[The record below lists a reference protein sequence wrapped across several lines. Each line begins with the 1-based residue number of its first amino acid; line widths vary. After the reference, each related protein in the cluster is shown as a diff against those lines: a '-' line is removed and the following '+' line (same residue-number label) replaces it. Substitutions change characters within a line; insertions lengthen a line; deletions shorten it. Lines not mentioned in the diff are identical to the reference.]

1 MKKSNES
8 FWSDHFS
15 VLRDKQ
21 TYMNLAYLLLAFP
34 LGIAYFVIMITG
46 LSLGVGLLIV
56 WIGLFVLAAL
66 FAGLWGIAA
75 LERQLAIH
83 LLGEEIAPMSPPEIP
98 EGGLWE
104 RVKAHFSNPVTWK
117 SSLYLLLKFPVGI
130 ATFVVVVTALA
141 ISGGLLF
148 APFSYHSNDMTIFF
162 WHIDTFFEAVF
173 ATGLGVIVT
182 PIAFRFLNQVA
193 RLSGRF
199 ANTMLGS
206 AEYPEE
212 KSPEDILNLA

>member
-21 TYMNLAYLLLAFP
+21 TYMNLAYLLLTFP
-34 LGIAYFVIMITG
+34 LGIAYFVISVTG
-46 LSLGVGLLIV
+46 LSLGVGLLII

-66 FAGLWGIAA
+66 FASLWGMAA
-75 LERQLAIH
+75 FERQLAIH

-117 SSLYLLLKFPVGI
+117 SGLYLLLKFPVGI

-148 APFSYHSNDMTIFF
+148 APFSYQSADMTIFF

-193 RLSGRF
+193 RLSGHF
-199 ANTMLGS
+199 AKYMLGN

-212 KSPEDILNLA
+212 KSPEDILKVA